1 MFEVLT
7 YSIADGFSNTW
18 TTEDKSGNEI
28 SEYFETEED
37 AEQAI
42 KEEIEDI
49 ENAVKNG
56 DMVPESRLTRDDFE
70 IIERISGKTN
80 RTAEATQWKQKL

>member
-1 MFEVLT
+1 MFEILT
-7 YSIADGFSNTW
+7 YSWGDGWSNTW

-28 SEYFETEED
+28 PEYFDTAEE

-49 ENAVKNG
+49 ENAIKTG
-56 DMVPESRLTRDDFE
+56 DMAPESRLTRDDFE
-70 IIERISGKTN
+70 IMETTRPKI
-80 RTAEATQWKQKL
+80 TAEGS

>member
-7 YSIADGFSNTW
+7 YSLADGWSNTW
-18 TTEDKSGNEI
+18 TTEDDLGNEI
-28 SEYFETEED
+28 PERFDTAEE

-49 ENAVKNG
+49 ENAIKNG
-56 DMVPESRLTRDDFE
+56 DMAPESRLTRDDFE
-70 IIERISGKTN
+70 IT
-80 RTAEATQWKQKL
+80 EAKL

>member
-7 YSIADGFSNTW
+7 YSLADGWSNTW
-18 TTEDKSGNEI
+18 MTEDVSGNEI
-28 SEYFETEED
+28 PEYFDTEEE

-49 ENAVKNG
+49 ENAIKNG
-56 DMVPESRLTRDDFE
+56 DMLPESRLTRDDFE
-70 IIERISGKTN
+70 IIEVIKPIF
-80 RTAEATQWKQKL
+80 

>member
-7 YSIADGFSNTW
+7 YSLADGWSNTW
-18 TTEDKSGNEI
+18 TTEDESGNEI
-28 SEYFETEED
+28 SEYFDTEEE

-49 ENAVKNG
+49 ENAIKNG
-56 DMVPESRLTRDDFE
+56 DMLPESRLTRDNFE
-70 IIERISGKTN
+70 IIEVIKPIF
-80 RTAEATQWKQKL
+80 